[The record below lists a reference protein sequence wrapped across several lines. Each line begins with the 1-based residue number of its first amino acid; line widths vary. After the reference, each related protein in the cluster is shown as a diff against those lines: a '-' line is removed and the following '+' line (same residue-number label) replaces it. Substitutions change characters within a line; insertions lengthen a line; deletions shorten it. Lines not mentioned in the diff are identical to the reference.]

1 MLAVDVGL
9 AEIESAKSH
18 ARFML
23 GEGQQPLPPDVRAAL
38 DETLRAQTAEAFEHA
53 IVVARTEGF
62 T

>member
-1 MLAVDVGL
+1 
-9 AEIESAKSH
+9 
-18 ARFML
+18 ML